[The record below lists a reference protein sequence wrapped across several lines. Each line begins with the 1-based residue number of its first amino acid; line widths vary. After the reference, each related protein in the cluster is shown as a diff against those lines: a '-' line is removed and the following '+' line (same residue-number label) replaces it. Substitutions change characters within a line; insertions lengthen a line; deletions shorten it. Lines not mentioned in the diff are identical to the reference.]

1 MSRHHRAQKWTTHS
15 PKLRKQI
22 DPLLPL
28 PCIGCGRPINP
39 GDKYEVGHRLDAA
52 LGGRPTPA
60 NTGPIHGPC
69 NRKSGGTLG
78 ARITNSKRQAGKD
91 IRPW

>member
-15 PKLRKQI
+15 PKLRKLI
-22 DPLLPL
+22 DAQLPL
-28 PCIGCGRPINP
+28 PCIACHRAVNP
-39 GDKYEVGHRLDAA
+39 GDTYHVGHRQDAA
-52 LGGRPTPA
+52 LGGRPTSA
-60 NTGPIHGPC
+60 NTGPVHPGC
-69 NRKSGGTLG
+69 NLRSGGKLG